1 MSKTLTLATITLIGE
16 LFYPLLKRVFF
27 RNNIEPMASIKTE
40 NKLALSTF
48 LSQGAIVIFNFT
60 LVYYLRECGI
70 NSVGIGVASS
80 IYPTLYFLGCIFMPK
95 VLPSINGKTRILMAD
110 IGMAL
115 SGIILTLIKNEALI
129 MVDLVFYG
137 LFQSLLW
144 TNMETWITGGKE
156 GDELTSRLTLFN
168 FSWSFSVGLATS
180 FSGFVSEYSTRLSIW
195 SGCTFFLISALLVAL
210 SGRSYDS
217 KEKKE
222 EVIEIDN
229 SSPLRFPSWIGVLL
243 VYTGY
248 SLVLTVFP
256 QYALDN
262 LGYSE
267 SITGNILLFRGISVT
282 IAFLVMQKNRAWQK
296 GVGPILLSQSL
307 FALLT
312 FLILAFKSIPAY
324 AVLFALY
331 GGVFALSYN
340 LSIFHG
346 AEGAKERHKR
356 MVIHEVLLT
365 IGTIVG
371 SLVGGFV
378 YQYFSFKTLVL
389 TITVISL
396 STVVTEYF
404 VVFIKRK

>member
-1 MSKTLTLATITLIGE
+1 MDSFNIPSRARHFTC
-16 LFYPLLKRVFF
+16 FVLKIVFQ
-27 RNNIEPMASIKTE
+27 RNNIKPMAHFKTE

-48 LSQGAIVIFNFT
+48 LSQGSIVIFNFT

-70 NSVGIGVASS
+70 DSVGIGLASS

-95 VLPSINGKTRILMAD
+95 LLPSLKGKARILAAN
-110 IGMAL
+110 IGMAFTGL
-115 SGIILTLIKNEALI
+115 VLTFIKNEALI
-129 MVDLVFYG
+129 MTDLVFYG

-195 SGCTFFLISALLVAL
+195 SGCVFFLISALLVAL

-217 KEKKE
+217 KKEKE
-222 EVIEIDN
+222 EIVSEDH
-229 SSPLRFPSWIGVLL
+229 SSPLRFPSWAGVLL

-256 QYALDN
+256 QYAMDT

-267 SITGNILLFRGISVT
+267 SVTGNILLFRGISVT
-282 IAFLVMQKNRAWQK
+282 IAFLIMQKARVWQK
-296 GVGPILLSQSL
+296 GVGPILGSQAF
-307 FALLT
+307 FAILT
-312 FLILAFKSIPAY
+312 FLMLFLRSIAAFAI
-324 AVLFALY
+324 LFALY
-331 GGVFALSYN
+331 GFVFALSYD

-346 AEGAKERHKR
+346 AEGAKDRHKR

-365 IGTIVG
+365 IGTIIG

-389 TITVISL
+389 TISILSMVIVVIEALAL
-396 STVVTEYF
+396 S
-404 VVFIKRK
+404 IKRK

>member
-1 MSKTLTLATITLIGE
+1 
-16 LFYPLLKRVFF
+16 
-27 RNNIEPMASIKTE
+27 MAHFKTE

-48 LSQGAIVIFNFT
+48 LSQGSIVIFNFT

-70 NSVGIGVASS
+70 DSVGIGLASS

-95 VLPSINGKTRILMAD
+95 LLPSLKGKARILAAN
-110 IGMAL
+110 IGMAFTGL
-115 SGIILTLIKNEALI
+115 VLTFIKNEALI
-129 MVDLVFYG
+129 MTDLVFYG

-195 SGCTFFLISALLVAL
+195 SGCIFFLISALLVAL

-217 KEKKE
+217 KKEKE
-222 EVIEIDN
+222 EIVSEDH
-229 SSPLRFPSWIGVLL
+229 SSPLRFPSWAGVLL

-256 QYALDN
+256 QYAMDT

-267 SITGNILLFRGISVT
+267 SVTGNILLFRGISVT
-282 IAFLVMQKNRAWQK
+282 IAFLIMQKVRVWQK
-296 GVGPILLSQSL
+296 GVGPILGSQAF
-307 FALLT
+307 FAILT
-312 FLILAFKSIPAY
+312 FLMLFLRSVAAFAI
-324 AVLFALY
+324 LFALY
-331 GGVFALSYN
+331 GFVFALSYD

-346 AEGAKERHKR
+346 AEGAKDRHKR

-365 IGTIVG
+365 LGTIIG

-389 TITVISL
+389 TISILSVVIVVIEALAL
-396 STVVTEYF
+396 S
-404 VVFIKRK
+404 IKRE

>member
-1 MSKTLTLATITLIGE
+1 
-16 LFYPLLKRVFF
+16 
-27 RNNIEPMASIKTE
+27 MALIKTE
-40 NKLALSTF
+40 NKLALSSF
-48 LSQGAIVIFNFT
+48 LSQGSIVIFNFT

-70 NSVGIGVASS
+70 DSVGIGIASS

-95 VLPSINGKTRILMAD
+95 VLPCMNGKTRILMAD

-115 SGIILTLIKNEALI
+115 TGVILTFLRNEALI
-129 MVDLVFYG
+129 MIDLVFYG

-156 GDELTSRLTLFN
+156 GGELTSRLTLFN

-195 SGCTFFLISALLVAL
+195 SGCLFFLISALLVAS
-210 SGRSYDS
+210 SGKSYDS

-222 EVIEIDN
+222 DVIEVDY

-282 IAFLVMQKNRAWQK
+282 VAFLVMQKVRVWQK
-296 GVGPILLSQSL
+296 GVGPIILSQVV

-312 FLILAFKSIPAY
+312 FLLLAFKSIPTY
-324 AVLFALY
+324 ALLFALY
-331 GGVFALSYN
+331 GAVFALSYN

-396 STVVTEYF
+396 FTVVFESL
-404 VVFIKRK
+404 VLAIKRK

>member
-1 MSKTLTLATITLIGE
+1 
-16 LFYPLLKRVFF
+16 
-27 RNNIEPMASIKTE
+27 MAHFKTE

-48 LSQGAIVIFNFT
+48 LSQGSIVIFNFT

-70 NSVGIGVASS
+70 DSVGIGLASS

-95 VLPSINGKTRILMAD
+95 LLPSLNGKARILAAN

-115 SGIILTLIKNEALI
+115 TGLVLTFIKNEALI
-129 MVDLVFYG
+129 MTDLVFYG

-156 GDELTSRLTLFN
+156 GGELTSRLTLFN

-195 SGCTFFLISALLVAL
+195 SGCVFFLISALLVAL

-217 KEKKE
+217 KKEKE
-222 EVIEIDN
+222 EIVSEDH
-229 SSPLRFPSWIGVLL
+229 SSPLRFPSWAGVLL

-256 QYALDN
+256 QYAMDT

-267 SITGNILLFRGISVT
+267 SVTGNILLFRGISVT
-282 IAFLVMQKNRAWQK
+282 IAFLIMQKARVWQK
-296 GVGPILLSQSL
+296 GVGPILGSQAF
-307 FALLT
+307 FAILT
-312 FLILAFKSIPAY
+312 FLMLFLRSIAAFAI
-324 AVLFALY
+324 LFALY
-331 GGVFALSYN
+331 GFVFALSYD

-346 AEGAKERHKR
+346 AEGAKDRHKR

-365 IGTIVG
+365 LGTIIG

-389 TITVISL
+389 TISILSMVIVVIEALAL
-396 STVVTEYF
+396 S
-404 VVFIKRK
+404 IKRE

>member
-1 MSKTLTLATITLIGE
+1 
-16 LFYPLLKRVFF
+16 
-27 RNNIEPMASIKTE
+27 MAHFKTE

-48 LSQGAIVIFNFT
+48 LSQGSIVIFNFT

-70 NSVGIGVASS
+70 DSVGIGFASS

-95 VLPSINGKTRILMAD
+95 LLPSLKGKARILAAN
-110 IGMAL
+110 IGMAFTGL
-115 SGIILTLIKNEALI
+115 VLTFIKNEALI
-129 MVDLVFYG
+129 MTDLVFYG

-195 SGCTFFLISALLVAL
+195 SGCVFFLISALLVAL

-217 KEKKE
+217 KREKE
-222 EVIEIDN
+222 EIVSEDH
-229 SSPLRFPSWIGVLL
+229 SSPLRFPAWAGVLL

-256 QYALDN
+256 PYAMDT

-267 SITGNILLFRGISVT
+267 SVTGNILLFRGISVT
-282 IAFLVMQKNRAWQK
+282 IAFLIMQKARVWQK
-296 GVGPILLSQSL
+296 GVGPILGSQAF
-307 FALLT
+307 FAILT
-312 FLILAFKSIPAY
+312 FLMLFLRSIAAFAI
-324 AVLFALY
+324 LFALY
-331 GGVFALSYN
+331 GFVFALSYD

-346 AEGAKERHKR
+346 AEGAKDRHKR

-365 IGTIVG
+365 LGTIIG

-389 TITVISL
+389 TISILSVVIVVIEALAL
-396 STVVTEYF
+396 S
-404 VVFIKRK
+404 IKRK

>member
-1 MSKTLTLATITLIGE
+1 
-16 LFYPLLKRVFF
+16 
-27 RNNIEPMASIKTE
+27 MAHFKTE

-48 LSQGAIVIFNFT
+48 LSQGSIVIFNFT

-70 NSVGIGVASS
+70 DSVGIGLASS

-95 VLPSINGKTRILMAD
+95 LLPSLKGKARILAAN
-110 IGMAL
+110 IGMAFTGL
-115 SGIILTLIKNEALI
+115 VLTFIKNEALI
-129 MVDLVFYG
+129 MTDLVFYG

-195 SGCTFFLISALLVAL
+195 SGCVFFLISALLVAL

-217 KEKKE
+217 KKEKE
-222 EVIEIDN
+222 EIVSEDH
-229 SSPLRFPSWIGVLL
+229 SSPLRFPSWAGVLL

-256 QYALDN
+256 QYAMDT

-267 SITGNILLFRGISVT
+267 SVTGNILLFRGISVT
-282 IAFLVMQKNRAWQK
+282 IAFLIMQKARVWQK
-296 GVGPILLSQSL
+296 GVGPILGSQAF
-307 FALLT
+307 FAILT
-312 FLILAFKSIPAY
+312 FLMLFLRSIAAFAI
-324 AVLFALY
+324 LFALY
-331 GGVFALSYN
+331 GFVFALSYD

-346 AEGAKERHKR
+346 AEGAKDRHKR

-365 IGTIVG
+365 LGTIIG

-389 TITVISL
+389 TISILSVVIVVIEALAL
-396 STVVTEYF
+396 S
-404 VVFIKRK
+404 IKRK

>member
-1 MSKTLTLATITLIGE
+1 
-16 LFYPLLKRVFF
+16 
-27 RNNIEPMASIKTE
+27 MAHFKTE

-48 LSQGAIVIFNFT
+48 LSQGSIVIFNFT

-70 NSVGIGVASS
+70 DSVGIGLASS

-95 VLPSINGKTRILMAD
+95 LLPSLKGKARILAAN
-110 IGMAL
+110 IGMAFTGL
-115 SGIILTLIKNEALI
+115 VLTFIKNEALI
-129 MVDLVFYG
+129 MTDLVFYG

-156 GDELTSRLTLFN
+156 GGELTSRLTLFN

-195 SGCTFFLISALLVAL
+195 SGCVFFMISALLVAL

-217 KEKKE
+217 KKEKE
-222 EVIEIDN
+222 EIVSEDH
-229 SSPLRFPSWIGVLL
+229 SSPLRFPSWAGVLL

-256 QYALDN
+256 QYAMDT

-267 SITGNILLFRGISVT
+267 SVTGNILLFRGISVT
-282 IAFLVMQKNRAWQK
+282 IAFLIMQKARVWQK
-296 GVGPILLSQSL
+296 GVGPILGSQAL
-307 FALLT
+307 FAILT
-312 FLILAFKSIPAY
+312 FLRLFLRSVAAFAI
-324 AVLFALY
+324 LFALY
-331 GGVFALSYN
+331 GFVFALSYD

-346 AEGAKERHKR
+346 AEGAKDRHKR

-365 IGTIVG
+365 LGTIIG

-389 TITVISL
+389 TISILSVVIVVIEALAL
-396 STVVTEYF
+396 S
-404 VVFIKRK
+404 IKRE

>member
-1 MSKTLTLATITLIGE
+1 
-16 LFYPLLKRVFF
+16 
-27 RNNIEPMASIKTE
+27 MAHFKTE

-48 LSQGAIVIFNFT
+48 LSQGSIVIFNFT

-70 NSVGIGVASS
+70 DSVGIGLASS

-95 VLPSINGKTRILMAD
+95 FLPSLNGKARILAAN
-110 IGMAL
+110 IGMAFTGL
-115 SGIILTLIKNEALI
+115 VLTFIKNEALI
-129 MVDLVFYG
+129 MTDLVFYG

-156 GDELTSRLTLFN
+156 GGELTSRLTLFN

-195 SGCTFFLISALLVAL
+195 SGCVFFLISALLVAL

-217 KEKKE
+217 KKEKE
-222 EVIEIDN
+222 EIVSEDH
-229 SSPLRFPSWIGVLL
+229 SSPLRFPSWAGVLL

-256 QYALDN
+256 QYAMDT

-267 SITGNILLFRGISVT
+267 SVTGNILLFRGISVT
-282 IAFLVMQKNRAWQK
+282 IAFLIMQKARVWQK
-296 GVGPILLSQSL
+296 GVGPILGSQAF
-307 FALLT
+307 FAILT
-312 FLILAFKSIPAY
+312 FLMLFLRSIAAFAI
-324 AVLFALY
+324 LFALY
-331 GGVFALSYN
+331 GFVFALSYD

-346 AEGAKERHKR
+346 AEGAKDRHKR

-365 IGTIVG
+365 IGTIIG

-389 TITVISL
+389 TISILSVVIVVIEALAL
-396 STVVTEYF
+396 S
-404 VVFIKRK
+404 IKRK

>member
-1 MSKTLTLATITLIGE
+1 
-16 LFYPLLKRVFF
+16 
-27 RNNIEPMASIKTE
+27 MALIKTE
-40 NKLALSTF
+40 NKLALSSF
-48 LSQGAIVIFNFT
+48 LSQGSIVIFNFT

-70 NSVGIGVASS
+70 DSVGIGIASS

-95 VLPSINGKTRILMAD
+95 VLPCMNGKTRILMAD

-115 SGIILTLIKNEALI
+115 TGVILTFLRNEALI
-129 MVDLVFYG
+129 MIDLVFYG

-144 TNMETWITGGKE
+144 TNMETWITGGKD
-156 GDELTSRLTLFN
+156 GGELTSRLTLFN

-195 SGCTFFLISALLVAL
+195 SGCLFFLISALLVAS
-210 SGRSYDS
+210 SGKSYDS

-222 EVIEIDN
+222 DVIEVDN

-282 IAFLVMQKNRAWQK
+282 IAFLIMQKVRAWQK
-296 GVGPILLSQSL
+296 GVGPIILSQVV

-312 FLILAFKSIPAY
+312 FLLLAFKSIPAY

-331 GGVFALSYN
+331 GAVFALSYN

-378 YQYFSFKTLVL
+378 YQYF
-389 TITVISL
+389 
-396 STVVTEYF
+396 
-404 VVFIKRK
+404 

>member
-1 MSKTLTLATITLIGE
+1 
-16 LFYPLLKRVFF
+16 
-27 RNNIEPMASIKTE
+27 MAHFKTE

-48 LSQGAIVIFNFT
+48 LSQGSIVIFNFT

-70 NSVGIGVASS
+70 DSVGIGLASS

-95 VLPSINGKTRILMAD
+95 LLPSLKGKARILAAN
-110 IGMAL
+110 IGMAFTGL
-115 SGIILTLIKNEALI
+115 VLTFIKNEALI
-129 MVDLVFYG
+129 MTDLVFYG

-156 GDELTSRLTLFN
+156 GGELTSRLTLFN

-195 SGCTFFLISALLVAL
+195 SGCIFFLISALLVAL

-217 KEKKE
+217 KKEKE
-222 EVIEIDN
+222 AIVSEDH
-229 SSPLRFPSWIGVLL
+229 SSPLRFPSWAGVLL

-256 QYALDN
+256 QYAMDT

-267 SITGNILLFRGISVT
+267 SVTGNILLFRGISVT
-282 IAFLVMQKNRAWQK
+282 IAFLIMQKARVWQK
-296 GVGPILLSQSL
+296 GVGPILGSQAF
-307 FALLT
+307 FAILT
-312 FLILAFKSIPAY
+312 FLMLFLRSIAAFAI
-324 AVLFALY
+324 LFALY
-331 GGVFALSYN
+331 GFVFALSYD

-346 AEGAKERHKR
+346 AEGAKDRHKR

-365 IGTIVG
+365 LGTIIG

-378 YQYFSFKTLVL
+378 YQYFSFKSLVL
-389 TITVISL
+389 TISILSMVIVVIEALAL
-396 STVVTEYF
+396 S
-404 VVFIKRK
+404 IKRK

>member
-1 MSKTLTLATITLIGE
+1 
-16 LFYPLLKRVFF
+16 
-27 RNNIEPMASIKTE
+27 MAHFKTE

-48 LSQGAIVIFNFT
+48 LSQGSIVIFNFT

-70 NSVGIGVASS
+70 DSVGIGLASS

-95 VLPSINGKTRILMAD
+95 FLPSLKGKARILAAN

-115 SGIILTLIKNEALI
+115 TGLVLTFIKNEALI
-129 MVDLVFYG
+129 MTDLVFYG

-156 GDELTSRLTLFN
+156 GGELTSRLTLFN

-195 SGCTFFLISALLVAL
+195 SGCVFFLISALLVAL

-217 KEKKE
+217 KKEKE
-222 EVIEIDN
+222 EIVSEDH
-229 SSPLRFPSWIGVLL
+229 SSPLRFPSWAGVLL

-256 QYALDN
+256 QYAMDT

-267 SITGNILLFRGISVT
+267 SVTGNILLFRGISVT
-282 IAFLVMQKNRAWQK
+282 IAFLIMQKARVWQK
-296 GVGPILLSQSL
+296 GVGPILGSQAF
-307 FALLT
+307 FAILT
-312 FLILAFKSIPAY
+312 FLMLFLRSIAAFAI
-324 AVLFALY
+324 LFALY
-331 GGVFALSYN
+331 GFVFALSYD

-346 AEGAKERHKR
+346 AEGAKDRHKR

-365 IGTIVG
+365 LGTIIG

-389 TITVISL
+389 TISILSVVIVVIEALAL
-396 STVVTEYF
+396 S
-404 VVFIKRK
+404 IKRE

>member
-1 MSKTLTLATITLIGE
+1 MDSFNIPSRARHFTC
-16 LFYPLLKRVFF
+16 FVLKIVFQ
-27 RNNIEPMASIKTE
+27 RNNIKPMAHFKTE

-48 LSQGAIVIFNFT
+48 LSQGSIVIFNFT

-70 NSVGIGVASS
+70 DSVGIGLASS

-95 VLPSINGKTRILMAD
+95 FLPSLKGKARILAAN
-110 IGMAL
+110 IGMAFTGL
-115 SGIILTLIKNEALI
+115 VLTFIKNEALI
-129 MVDLVFYG
+129 MTDLVFYG

-195 SGCTFFLISALLVAL
+195 SGCVFFLISALLVAL

-217 KEKKE
+217 KKEKE
-222 EVIEIDN
+222 EIVSEDH
-229 SSPLRFPSWIGVLL
+229 SSPLRFPSWAGVLL

-256 QYALDN
+256 QYAMDT

-267 SITGNILLFRGISVT
+267 SVTGNILLFRGISVT
-282 IAFLVMQKNRAWQK
+282 IAFLIMQKARVWQK
-296 GVGPILLSQSL
+296 GVGPILGSQAF
-307 FALLT
+307 FAILT
-312 FLILAFKSIPAY
+312 FLMLFLRSIAAFAI
-324 AVLFALY
+324 LFALY
-331 GGVFALSYN
+331 GFVFALSYD

-346 AEGAKERHKR
+346 AEGAKDRHKR

-365 IGTIVG
+365 LGTIIG

-389 TITVISL
+389 TISILSVVIVVIEALAL
-396 STVVTEYF
+396 S
-404 VVFIKRK
+404 IKRK

>member
-1 MSKTLTLATITLIGE
+1 
-16 LFYPLLKRVFF
+16 
-27 RNNIEPMASIKTE
+27 MAHFKTE

-48 LSQGAIVIFNFT
+48 LSQGSIVIFNFT

-70 NSVGIGVASS
+70 DSVGIGLASS

-95 VLPSINGKTRILMAD
+95 LLPSLKGKARILAAN
-110 IGMAL
+110 IGMAFTGL
-115 SGIILTLIKNEALI
+115 VLTFIKNEALI
-129 MVDLVFYG
+129 MTDLVFYG

-156 GDELTSRLTLFN
+156 GGELTSRLTLFN

-195 SGCTFFLISALLVAL
+195 SGCVFFLISALLVAL

-217 KEKKE
+217 KKEKE
-222 EVIEIDN
+222 EIVSEDH
-229 SSPLRFPSWIGVLL
+229 SSPLRFPSWAGVLL

-256 QYALDN
+256 QYAMDT

-267 SITGNILLFRGISVT
+267 SVTGNILLFRGISVT
-282 IAFLVMQKNRAWQK
+282 IAFLIMQKARVWQK
-296 GVGPILLSQSL
+296 GVGPILGSQAF
-307 FALLT
+307 FAILT
-312 FLILAFKSIPAY
+312 FLMLFLRSVAAFAI
-324 AVLFALY
+324 LFALY
-331 GGVFALSYN
+331 GFVFALSYD

-346 AEGAKERHKR
+346 AEGAKDRHKR

-365 IGTIVG
+365 LGTIIG

-389 TITVISL
+389 TISILSVVI
-396 STVVTEYF
+396 VVIEALAL
-404 VVFIKRK
+404 FIKRE

>member
-1 MSKTLTLATITLIGE
+1 MDSFNIPSRARHFTC
-16 LFYPLLKRVFF
+16 FVLKIVFQ
-27 RNNIEPMASIKTE
+27 RNNIKPMAHFKTE

-48 LSQGAIVIFNFT
+48 LSQGSIVIFNFT

-70 NSVGIGVASS
+70 DSVGIGLASS

-95 VLPSINGKTRILMAD
+95 LLPSLNGKARILAAN
-110 IGMAL
+110 IGMAFTGL
-115 SGIILTLIKNEALI
+115 VLTFIKNEALI
-129 MVDLVFYG
+129 MTDLVFYG

-156 GDELTSRLTLFN
+156 GGELTSRLTLFN

-195 SGCTFFLISALLVAL
+195 SGCVFFLISALLVAL

-217 KEKKE
+217 KKEKE
-222 EVIEIDN
+222 EIVSEDH
-229 SSPLRFPSWIGVLL
+229 SSPLRFPSWAGVLL

-256 QYALDN
+256 QYAMDT

-267 SITGNILLFRGISVT
+267 SVTGNILLFRGISVT
-282 IAFLVMQKNRAWQK
+282 IAFLIMQKARVWQK
-296 GVGPILLSQSL
+296 GVGPILGSQAF
-307 FALLT
+307 FAILT
-312 FLILAFKSIPAY
+312 FLMLFLRSIAAFAI
-324 AVLFALY
+324 LFALY
-331 GGVFALSYN
+331 GFVFALSYD

-346 AEGAKERHKR
+346 AEGAKDRHKR

-365 IGTIVG
+365 LGTIIG

-389 TITVISL
+389 TISILSMVIVVIEALAL
-396 STVVTEYF
+396 S
-404 VVFIKRK
+404 IKRK

>member
-1 MSKTLTLATITLIGE
+1 
-16 LFYPLLKRVFF
+16 
-27 RNNIEPMASIKTE
+27 MALIKTE
-40 NKLALSTF
+40 NKLALSSF
-48 LSQGAIVIFNFT
+48 LSQGSIVIFNFT

-70 NSVGIGVASS
+70 DSVGIGIASS

-95 VLPSINGKTRILMAD
+95 VLPCMNGKTRILMAD
-110 IGMAL
+110 IGMTL
-115 SGIILTLIKNEALI
+115 TGVILTFLRNEALI
-129 MVDLVFYG
+129 MIDLVFYG

-156 GDELTSRLTLFN
+156 GGELTSRLTLFN

-195 SGCTFFLISALLVAL
+195 SGCLFFLISALLVAS
-210 SGRSYDS
+210 SGKSYDS

-222 EVIEIDN
+222 DAIEVDY

-282 IAFLVMQKNRAWQK
+282 VAFLVMQKVRAWQK
-296 GVGPILLSQSL
+296 GVGPIILSQVV

-312 FLILAFKSIPAY
+312 FLLLAFKSIPTY
-324 AVLFALY
+324 ALLFALY
-331 GGVFALSYN
+331 GAVFALSYN

-396 STVVTEYF
+396 FTVVFESL
-404 VVFIKRK
+404 VLVIKRK

>member
-1 MSKTLTLATITLIGE
+1 
-16 LFYPLLKRVFF
+16 
-27 RNNIEPMASIKTE
+27 MAHFKTE

-48 LSQGAIVIFNFT
+48 LSQGSIVIFNFT

-70 NSVGIGVASS
+70 DSVGIGLASS

-95 VLPSINGKTRILMAD
+95 FLPSLKGKARILAAN
-110 IGMAL
+110 IGMAFTGL
-115 SGIILTLIKNEALI
+115 VLTFIKNEALI
-129 MVDLVFYG
+129 MTDLVFYG

-156 GDELTSRLTLFN
+156 GGELTSRLTLFN

-195 SGCTFFLISALLVAL
+195 SGCVFFLISALLVAL

-217 KEKKE
+217 KKEKE
-222 EVIEIDN
+222 EIVSEDH
-229 SSPLRFPSWIGVLL
+229 SSPLRFPSWAGVLL

-256 QYALDN
+256 QYAMDT

-267 SITGNILLFRGISVT
+267 SVTGNILLFRGISVT
-282 IAFLVMQKNRAWQK
+282 IAFLIMEKVRVWQK
-296 GVGPILLSQSL
+296 GVGPILGSQAF
-307 FALLT
+307 FAILT
-312 FLILAFKSIPAY
+312 FLMLFLRSIAAFAI
-324 AVLFALY
+324 LFALY
-331 GGVFALSYN
+331 GFVFALSYD

-346 AEGAKERHKR
+346 AEGAKDRHKR

-365 IGTIVG
+365 LGTIIG

-389 TITVISL
+389 TISILSVVIVVIEALAL
-396 STVVTEYF
+396 S
-404 VVFIKRK
+404 IKRE

>member
-1 MSKTLTLATITLIGE
+1 
-16 LFYPLLKRVFF
+16 
-27 RNNIEPMASIKTE
+27 MAHFKTE

-48 LSQGAIVIFNFT
+48 LSQGSIVIFNFT

-70 NSVGIGVASS
+70 DSVGIGLASS

-95 VLPSINGKTRILMAD
+95 FLPSLKGKARILAAN
-110 IGMAL
+110 IGMAFTGL
-115 SGIILTLIKNEALI
+115 VLTFIKNEALI
-129 MVDLVFYG
+129 MTDLVFYG

-156 GDELTSRLTLFN
+156 GGELTSRLTLFN

-195 SGCTFFLISALLVAL
+195 SGCVFFLISALLVAL

-217 KEKKE
+217 KKEKE
-222 EVIEIDN
+222 EIVSEDH
-229 SSPLRFPSWIGVLL
+229 SSPLRFPSWAGVLL

-256 QYALDN
+256 QYAMDT

-267 SITGNILLFRGISVT
+267 SVTGNILLFRGISVT
-282 IAFLVMQKNRAWQK
+282 IAFLIMQKARVWQK
-296 GVGPILLSQSL
+296 GVGPILGSQAF
-307 FALLT
+307 FAILT
-312 FLILAFKSIPAY
+312 FLMLFLRSIAAFAI
-324 AVLFALY
+324 LFALY
-331 GGVFALSYN
+331 GFVFALSYD

-346 AEGAKERHKR
+346 AEGAKDRHKR

-365 IGTIVG
+365 LGTIIG

-389 TITVISL
+389 TISILSVVIVVIEALAL
-396 STVVTEYF
+396 S
-404 VVFIKRK
+404 IKRE

>member
-1 MSKTLTLATITLIGE
+1 
-16 LFYPLLKRVFF
+16 
-27 RNNIEPMASIKTE
+27 MAHFKTE

-48 LSQGAIVIFNFT
+48 LSQGSIVIFNFT

-70 NSVGIGVASS
+70 DSVGIGLASS
-80 IYPTLYFLGCIFMPK
+80 IYPALYFLGCIFMPK
-95 VLPSINGKTRILMAD
+95 LLPSLNGKARILAAN
-110 IGMAL
+110 IGMAFTGL
-115 SGIILTLIKNEALI
+115 VLTFIKNEALI
-129 MVDLVFYG
+129 MTDLVFYG

-195 SGCTFFLISALLVAL
+195 SGCVFFLISALLVAL

-217 KEKKE
+217 KKEKE
-222 EVIEIDN
+222 EIVSEDH
-229 SSPLRFPSWIGVLL
+229 SSPLRFPSWAGVLL

-256 QYALDN
+256 QYAMDT

-267 SITGNILLFRGISVT
+267 SVTGNILLFRGISVT
-282 IAFLVMQKNRAWQK
+282 IAFLIMQKARVWQK
-296 GVGPILLSQSL
+296 GVGPILGSQAF
-307 FALLT
+307 FAILT
-312 FLILAFKSIPAY
+312 FLMLFLRSVAAFAI
-324 AVLFALY
+324 LFALY
-331 GGVFALSYN
+331 GFVFALSYD

-346 AEGAKERHKR
+346 AEGAKDRHKR

-365 IGTIVG
+365 LGTIIG

-389 TITVISL
+389 TISILSVVIVVIEALAL
-396 STVVTEYF
+396 S
-404 VVFIKRK
+404 IKRE

>member
-1 MSKTLTLATITLIGE
+1 
-16 LFYPLLKRVFF
+16 
-27 RNNIEPMASIKTE
+27 MAHFKTE

-48 LSQGAIVIFNFT
+48 LSQGSIVIFNFT

-70 NSVGIGVASS
+70 DSVGIGLASS

-95 VLPSINGKTRILMAD
+95 LLPSLKGKARILAAN

-115 SGIILTLIKNEALI
+115 TGLVLTFIKNEALI
-129 MVDLVFYG
+129 MTDLVFYG

-156 GDELTSRLTLFN
+156 GGELTSRLTLFN

-195 SGCTFFLISALLVAL
+195 SGCVFFLISALLVAL

-217 KEKKE
+217 KKEKE
-222 EVIEIDN
+222 EIVSEDH
-229 SSPLRFPSWIGVLL
+229 SSPLRFPSWAGVLL

-256 QYALDN
+256 QYAMDT

-267 SITGNILLFRGISVT
+267 SVTGNILLFRGISVT
-282 IAFLVMQKNRAWQK
+282 IAFLIMQKARVWQK
-296 GVGPILLSQSL
+296 GVGPILGSQAF
-307 FALLT
+307 FAILT
-312 FLILAFKSIPAY
+312 FLMLFLRSVAAFAI
-324 AVLFALY
+324 LFALY
-331 GGVFALSYN
+331 GFVFALSYD

-346 AEGAKERHKR
+346 AEGAKDRHKR

-365 IGTIVG
+365 LGTIIG

-389 TITVISL
+389 TISILSVVI
-396 STVVTEYF
+396 VVIEALALY
-404 VVFIKRK
+404 IKRE

>member
-1 MSKTLTLATITLIGE
+1 
-16 LFYPLLKRVFF
+16 
-27 RNNIEPMASIKTE
+27 MAHFKTE

-48 LSQGAIVIFNFT
+48 LSQGSIVIFNFT

-70 NSVGIGVASS
+70 DSVGIGLASS

-95 VLPSINGKTRILMAD
+95 LLPSLKGKARILAAN
-110 IGMAL
+110 IGMAFTGL
-115 SGIILTLIKNEALI
+115 VLTFIKNEALI
-129 MVDLVFYG
+129 MTDLVFYG

-156 GDELTSRLTLFN
+156 GGELTSRLTLFN

-195 SGCTFFLISALLVAL
+195 SGCVFFLISALLVAL

-217 KEKKE
+217 KKEKE
-222 EVIEIDN
+222 EIVSEDH
-229 SSPLRFPSWIGVLL
+229 SSPLRFPSWAGVLL

-256 QYALDN
+256 QYAMDT

-267 SITGNILLFRGISVT
+267 SVTGNILLFRGISVT
-282 IAFLVMQKNRAWQK
+282 IAFLIMQKVRVWQK
-296 GVGPILLSQSL
+296 GVGPILGSQAF
-307 FALLT
+307 FAILT
-312 FLILAFKSIPAY
+312 FLMLFLRSVAAFAI
-324 AVLFALY
+324 LFALY
-331 GGVFALSYN
+331 GFVFALSYD

-346 AEGAKERHKR
+346 AEGAKDRHKR

-365 IGTIVG
+365 LGTIIG

-389 TITVISL
+389 TISILSVVIVVIEALAL
-396 STVVTEYF
+396 S
-404 VVFIKRK
+404 IKRE

>member
-1 MSKTLTLATITLIGE
+1 
-16 LFYPLLKRVFF
+16 
-27 RNNIEPMASIKTE
+27 MAHFKTE

-48 LSQGAIVIFNFT
+48 LSQGSIVIFNFT

-70 NSVGIGVASS
+70 DSVGIGLASS

-95 VLPSINGKTRILMAD
+95 LLPSLKGKARILAAN
-110 IGMAL
+110 IGMAFTGL
-115 SGIILTLIKNEALI
+115 VLTFIKNEALI
-129 MVDLVFYG
+129 MTDLVFYG

-156 GDELTSRLTLFN
+156 GGELTSRLTLFN

-195 SGCTFFLISALLVAL
+195 SGCVFFLISALLVAL

-217 KEKKE
+217 KKEKE
-222 EVIEIDN
+222 EIVSEDH
-229 SSPLRFPSWIGVLL
+229 SSPLRFPSWAGVLL

-256 QYALDN
+256 QYAMDT

-267 SITGNILLFRGISVT
+267 SVTGNILLFRGISVT
-282 IAFLVMQKNRAWQK
+282 IAFLIMQKARVWQK
-296 GVGPILLSQSL
+296 GVGPILGSQAF
-307 FALLT
+307 FAILT
-312 FLILAFKSIPAY
+312 FLMLFLRSIAAFAI
-324 AVLFALY
+324 LFALY
-331 GGVFALSYN
+331 GFVFALSYD

-346 AEGAKERHKR
+346 AEGAKDRHKR

-365 IGTIVG
+365 LGTIIG

-389 TITVISL
+389 TISILSMVIVVIEALAL
-396 STVVTEYF
+396 S
-404 VVFIKRK
+404 IKRE

>member
-1 MSKTLTLATITLIGE
+1 MDSFNIPSRARHFTC
-16 LFYPLLKRVFF
+16 FVLKIVFQ
-27 RNNIEPMASIKTE
+27 RNNIKPMAHFKTE

-48 LSQGAIVIFNFT
+48 LSQGSIVIFNFT

-70 NSVGIGVASS
+70 DSVGIGLASS

-95 VLPSINGKTRILMAD
+95 LLPSLKGKARILAAN
-110 IGMAL
+110 IGMAFTGL
-115 SGIILTLIKNEALI
+115 VLTFIKNEALI
-129 MVDLVFYG
+129 MTDLVFYG

-156 GDELTSRLTLFN
+156 GGELTSRLTLFN

-195 SGCTFFLISALLVAL
+195 SGCVFFLISALLVAL

-217 KEKKE
+217 KKEKE
-222 EVIEIDN
+222 EIVSEDH
-229 SSPLRFPSWIGVLL
+229 SSPLRFPSWAGVLL

-256 QYALDN
+256 QYAMDT

-267 SITGNILLFRGISVT
+267 SVTGNILLFRGISVT
-282 IAFLVMQKNRAWQK
+282 IAFLIMQKARVWQK
-296 GVGPILLSQSL
+296 GVGPILGSQAF
-307 FALLT
+307 FAILT
-312 FLILAFKSIPAY
+312 FLMLFLRSVAAFAI
-324 AVLFALY
+324 LFALY
-331 GGVFALSYN
+331 GFVFALSYD

-346 AEGAKERHKR
+346 AEGAKDRHKR

-365 IGTIVG
+365 LGTIIG

-389 TITVISL
+389 TISILSVVIVVIEALAL
-396 STVVTEYF
+396 S
-404 VVFIKRK
+404 IKRK

>member
-1 MSKTLTLATITLIGE
+1 
-16 LFYPLLKRVFF
+16 
-27 RNNIEPMASIKTE
+27 MAHFKTE

-48 LSQGAIVIFNFT
+48 LSQGSIVIFNFT

-70 NSVGIGVASS
+70 DSVGIGLASS

-95 VLPSINGKTRILMAD
+95 LLPSLKGKARILAAN
-110 IGMAL
+110 IGMAFTGL
-115 SGIILTLIKNEALI
+115 VLTFIKNEALI
-129 MVDLVFYG
+129 MTDLVFYG

-156 GDELTSRLTLFN
+156 GGELTSRLTLFN

-195 SGCTFFLISALLVAL
+195 SGCVFFLISALLVAL

-217 KEKKE
+217 KKEKE
-222 EVIEIDN
+222 EIVSEDH
-229 SSPLRFPSWIGVLL
+229 SSPLRFPSWAGVLL

-256 QYALDN
+256 QYAMDT

-267 SITGNILLFRGISVT
+267 SVTGNILLFRGISVT
-282 IAFLVMQKNRAWQK
+282 IAFLIMQKARVWQK
-296 GVGPILLSQSL
+296 GVGPILGSQAF
-307 FALLT
+307 FAILT
-312 FLILAFKSIPAY
+312 FLMLFLRSIAAFAI
-324 AVLFALY
+324 LFALY
-331 GGVFALSYN
+331 GFVFALSYD

-346 AEGAKERHKR
+346 AEGAKDRHKR

-365 IGTIVG
+365 LGTIIG

-378 YQYFSFKTLVL
+378 YQYFSFKSLVL
-389 TITVISL
+389 TISILSMVIVVIEALAL
-396 STVVTEYF
+396 S
-404 VVFIKRK
+404 IKRK

>member
-1 MSKTLTLATITLIGE
+1 
-16 LFYPLLKRVFF
+16 
-27 RNNIEPMASIKTE
+27 MAHFKTE

-48 LSQGAIVIFNFT
+48 LSQGSIVIFNFT

-70 NSVGIGVASS
+70 DSVGIGLASS

-95 VLPSINGKTRILMAD
+95 LLPSLKGKARILAAN
-110 IGMAL
+110 IGMAFTGL
-115 SGIILTLIKNEALI
+115 VLTFIKNEALI
-129 MVDLVFYG
+129 MTDLVFYG

-156 GDELTSRLTLFN
+156 GGELTSRLTLFN

-195 SGCTFFLISALLVAL
+195 SGCVFFLISALLVAL

-217 KEKKE
+217 KKEKE
-222 EVIEIDN
+222 EIVSEDH
-229 SSPLRFPSWIGVLL
+229 SSPLRFPSWAGVLL

-256 QYALDN
+256 QYAMDT

-267 SITGNILLFRGISVT
+267 SVTGNILLFRGISVT
-282 IAFLVMQKNRAWQK
+282 IAFLIMQKARVWQK
-296 GVGPILLSQSL
+296 GVGPILGSQAF
-307 FALLT
+307 FAILT
-312 FLILAFKSIPAY
+312 FLMLFLRSIAAFAI
-324 AVLFALY
+324 LFALY
-331 GGVFALSYN
+331 GFVFALSYD

-346 AEGAKERHKR
+346 AEGAKDRHKR

-365 IGTIVG
+365 IGTIIG

-389 TITVISL
+389 TISILSMVIVVIEALAL
-396 STVVTEYF
+396 S
-404 VVFIKRK
+404 IKRE

>member
-1 MSKTLTLATITLIGE
+1 
-16 LFYPLLKRVFF
+16 
-27 RNNIEPMASIKTE
+27 MAHFKTE

-48 LSQGAIVIFNFT
+48 LSQGSIVIFNFT

-70 NSVGIGVASS
+70 DSVGIGLASS

-95 VLPSINGKTRILMAD
+95 LLPSLKGKARILAAN

-115 SGIILTLIKNEALI
+115 TGLVLTFIKNEALI
-129 MVDLVFYG
+129 MTDLVFYG

-195 SGCTFFLISALLVAL
+195 SGCVFFLISALLVAL

-217 KEKKE
+217 KKEKE
-222 EVIEIDN
+222 EIVSEDH
-229 SSPLRFPSWIGVLL
+229 SSPLRFPSWAGVLL

-256 QYALDN
+256 QYAMDT

-267 SITGNILLFRGISVT
+267 SVTGNILLFRGISVT
-282 IAFLVMQKNRAWQK
+282 IAFLIMQKARVWQK
-296 GVGPILLSQSL
+296 GVGPILGSQAF
-307 FALLT
+307 FAILT
-312 FLILAFKSIPAY
+312 FLMLFLRSVAAFAI
-324 AVLFALY
+324 LFALY
-331 GGVFALSYN
+331 GFVFALSYD

-346 AEGAKERHKR
+346 AEGAKDRHKR

-365 IGTIVG
+365 LGTIIG

-389 TITVISL
+389 NISIISVVIVVIEALAL
-396 STVVTEYF
+396 S
-404 VVFIKRK
+404 IKRE

>member
-1 MSKTLTLATITLIGE
+1 
-16 LFYPLLKRVFF
+16 
-27 RNNIEPMASIKTE
+27 MAHFKTE

-48 LSQGAIVIFNFT
+48 LSQGSIVIFNFT

-70 NSVGIGVASS
+70 DSVGIGLASS

-95 VLPSINGKTRILMAD
+95 FLPSLKGKARILAAN
-110 IGMAL
+110 IGMAFTGL
-115 SGIILTLIKNEALI
+115 VLTFIKNEALI
-129 MVDLVFYG
+129 MTDLVFYG

-195 SGCTFFLISALLVAL
+195 SGCVFFLISALLVAL

-217 KEKKE
+217 KKEKE
-222 EVIEIDN
+222 EIVSEDH
-229 SSPLRFPSWIGVLL
+229 SSPLRFPSWAGVLL

-256 QYALDN
+256 QYAMDT

-267 SITGNILLFRGISVT
+267 SVTGNILLFRGISVT
-282 IAFLVMQKNRAWQK
+282 IAFLIMQKARVWQK
-296 GVGPILLSQSL
+296 GVGPILGSQAF
-307 FALLT
+307 FAILT
-312 FLILAFKSIPAY
+312 FLMLFLRSIAAFAI
-324 AVLFALY
+324 LFALY
-331 GGVFALSYN
+331 GFVFALSYD

-346 AEGAKERHKR
+346 AEGAKDRHKR

-365 IGTIVG
+365 IGTIIG

-389 TITVISL
+389 TISILSVVIVVIEALAL
-396 STVVTEYF
+396 S
-404 VVFIKRK
+404 IKRE

>member
-1 MSKTLTLATITLIGE
+1 
-16 LFYPLLKRVFF
+16 
-27 RNNIEPMASIKTE
+27 MAHFKTE

-48 LSQGAIVIFNFT
+48 LSQGSIVIFNFT

-70 NSVGIGVASS
+70 DSVGIGLASS

-95 VLPSINGKTRILMAD
+95 LLPSLKGKARILAAN

-115 SGIILTLIKNEALI
+115 TGLVLTFIKNEALI
-129 MVDLVFYG
+129 MTDLVFYG

-195 SGCTFFLISALLVAL
+195 SGCVFFLISALLVAL

-217 KEKKE
+217 KKEKD
-222 EVIEIDN
+222 EIVSKDH
-229 SSPLRFPSWIGVLL
+229 SSPLRFPSWAGVLL

-256 QYALDN
+256 QYAMDT

-267 SITGNILLFRGISVT
+267 SVTGNILLFRGISVT
-282 IAFLVMQKNRAWQK
+282 IAFLIMQKARVWQK
-296 GVGPILLSQSL
+296 GVGPILGSQAF
-307 FALLT
+307 FAILT
-312 FLILAFKSIPAY
+312 FLMLFLRSIAAFAI
-324 AVLFALY
+324 LFALY
-331 GGVFALSYN
+331 GFVFALSYD

-346 AEGAKERHKR
+346 AEGAKDRHKR

-365 IGTIVG
+365 LGTIIG

-389 TITVISL
+389 TISILSVVIVVIEALAL
-396 STVVTEYF
+396 S
-404 VVFIKRK
+404 IKRE

>member
-1 MSKTLTLATITLIGE
+1 
-16 LFYPLLKRVFF
+16 
-27 RNNIEPMASIKTE
+27 MAHFKTE

-48 LSQGAIVIFNFT
+48 LSQGSIVIFNFT

-70 NSVGIGVASS
+70 DSVGIGLASS

-95 VLPSINGKTRILMAD
+95 LLPSLKGKARILAAN
-110 IGMAL
+110 IGMAFTGL
-115 SGIILTLIKNEALI
+115 VLTFIKNEALI
-129 MVDLVFYG
+129 MTDLVFYG

-156 GDELTSRLTLFN
+156 GGELTSRLTLFN

-195 SGCTFFLISALLVAL
+195 SGCVFFLISALLVAL

-217 KEKKE
+217 KKEKE
-222 EVIEIDN
+222 EIVSEDH
-229 SSPLRFPSWIGVLL
+229 SSPLRFPSWAGVLL

-256 QYALDN
+256 QYAMDT

-267 SITGNILLFRGISVT
+267 SVTGNILLFRGISVT
-282 IAFLVMQKNRAWQK
+282 IAFLIMQKARVWQK
-296 GVGPILLSQSL
+296 GVGPILGSQAF
-307 FALLT
+307 FAILT
-312 FLILAFKSIPAY
+312 FLMLFLRSIAAFAI
-324 AVLFALY
+324 LFALY
-331 GGVFALSYN
+331 GFVFALSYD

-346 AEGAKERHKR
+346 AEGAKDRHKR

-365 IGTIVG
+365 LGTIIG

-389 TITVISL
+389 TISILSVVIVVIEALAL
-396 STVVTEYF
+396 S
-404 VVFIKRK
+404 IKRE

>member
-1 MSKTLTLATITLIGE
+1 MDSFNIPSRARHFTC
-16 LFYPLLKRVFF
+16 FVLKIVFQ
-27 RNNIEPMASIKTE
+27 RNNIKPMAHFKTE

-48 LSQGAIVIFNFT
+48 LSQGSIVIFNFT

-70 NSVGIGVASS
+70 DSVGIGLASS

-95 VLPSINGKTRILMAD
+95 LLPSLKGKARILAAN
-110 IGMAL
+110 IGMAFTGL
-115 SGIILTLIKNEALI
+115 VLTFIKNEALI
-129 MVDLVFYG
+129 MTDLVFYG

-156 GDELTSRLTLFN
+156 GGELTSRLTLFN

-195 SGCTFFLISALLVAL
+195 SGCVFFLISALLVAL

-217 KEKKE
+217 KKEKE
-222 EVIEIDN
+222 EIVSEDH
-229 SSPLRFPSWIGVLL
+229 SSPLRFPSWAGVLL

-256 QYALDN
+256 QYAMDT

-267 SITGNILLFRGISVT
+267 SVTGNILLFRGISVT
-282 IAFLVMQKNRAWQK
+282 IAFLIMQKARVWQK
-296 GVGPILLSQSL
+296 GVGPILGSQAF
-307 FALLT
+307 FAMLT
-312 FLILAFKSIPAY
+312 FLMLFLRSIAAFAI
-324 AVLFALY
+324 LFALY
-331 GGVFALSYN
+331 GFVFALSYD

-346 AEGAKERHKR
+346 AEGAKDRHKR

-365 IGTIVG
+365 LGTIIG

-389 TITVISL
+389 TISILSVVIVVIEALAL
-396 STVVTEYF
+396 S
-404 VVFIKRK
+404 IKRE

>member
-1 MSKTLTLATITLIGE
+1 
-16 LFYPLLKRVFF
+16 
-27 RNNIEPMASIKTE
+27 MALIKTE
-40 NKLALSTF
+40 NNLALSSF
-48 LSQGAIVIFNFT
+48 LSQGSIVIFNFT

-70 NSVGIGVASS
+70 DSVGIGIASS

-95 VLPSINGKTRILMAD
+95 VLPCMNGKTRILMAD

-115 SGIILTLIKNEALI
+115 TGVILSFLRNEALI
-129 MVDLVFYG
+129 MIDLVFYG

-156 GDELTSRLTLFN
+156 GGELTSRLTLFN

-195 SGCTFFLISALLVAL
+195 SGCLFFLISALLVAS
-210 SGRSYDS
+210 SGKSYDS

-222 EVIEIDN
+222 DVIEVDY

-282 IAFLVMQKNRAWQK
+282 VAFLVMQKVRAWQK
-296 GVGPILLSQSL
+296 GVGPIILSQVV

-312 FLILAFKSIPAY
+312 FLLLAFKSIPAY
-324 AVLFALY
+324 ALLFALY
-331 GGVFALSYN
+331 GAVFALSYN

-378 YQYFSFKTLVL
+378 YQFFSFKTLVL

-396 STVVTEYF
+396 FTVVFESL
-404 VVFIKRK
+404 VLVIKRK

>member
-1 MSKTLTLATITLIGE
+1 
-16 LFYPLLKRVFF
+16 
-27 RNNIEPMASIKTE
+27 MAHFKTE

-48 LSQGAIVIFNFT
+48 LSQGSIVIFNFT

-70 NSVGIGVASS
+70 DSVGIGLASS

-95 VLPSINGKTRILMAD
+95 LLPSLKGKARILAAN
-110 IGMAL
+110 IGMAFTGL
-115 SGIILTLIKNEALI
+115 VLTFIKNEALI
-129 MVDLVFYG
+129 MTDLVFYG

-156 GDELTSRLTLFN
+156 GGELTSRLTLFN

-195 SGCTFFLISALLVAL
+195 SGCVFFLISALLVAL

-217 KEKKE
+217 KKEKE
-222 EVIEIDN
+222 EIVSEDH
-229 SSPLRFPSWIGVLL
+229 SSPLRFPSWAGVLL

-256 QYALDN
+256 QYAMDT

-267 SITGNILLFRGISVT
+267 SVTGNILLFRGISVT
-282 IAFLVMQKNRAWQK
+282 IAFLIMQKVRVWQK
-296 GVGPILLSQSL
+296 GVGPILGSQAF
-307 FALLT
+307 FAILT
-312 FLILAFKSIPAY
+312 FLMLFLRSIAAFAI
-324 AVLFALY
+324 LFALY
-331 GGVFALSYN
+331 GFVFALSYD

-346 AEGAKERHKR
+346 AEGAKDRHKR

-365 IGTIVG
+365 IGTIIG

-389 TITVISL
+389 TISILSVVIVVIEALAL
-396 STVVTEYF
+396 S
-404 VVFIKRK
+404 IKRE

>member
-1 MSKTLTLATITLIGE
+1 
-16 LFYPLLKRVFF
+16 
-27 RNNIEPMASIKTE
+27 MAHFKTE

-48 LSQGAIVIFNFT
+48 LSQGSIVIFNFT

-70 NSVGIGVASS
+70 DSVGIGLASS

-95 VLPSINGKTRILMAD
+95 LLPSLKGKARILAAN
-110 IGMAL
+110 IGMAFTGL
-115 SGIILTLIKNEALI
+115 VLTFIKNEALI
-129 MVDLVFYG
+129 MTDLVFYG

-156 GDELTSRLTLFN
+156 GGELTSRLTLFN

-195 SGCTFFLISALLVAL
+195 SGCVFFMISALLVAL

-217 KEKKE
+217 KKEKE
-222 EVIEIDN
+222 EIVSEDH
-229 SSPLRFPSWIGVLL
+229 SSPLRFPSWAGVLL

-256 QYALDN
+256 QYAMDT

-267 SITGNILLFRGISVT
+267 SVTGNILLFRGISVT
-282 IAFLVMQKNRAWQK
+282 IAFLIMQKARVWQK
-296 GVGPILLSQSL
+296 GVGPILGSQAL
-307 FALLT
+307 FAILT
-312 FLILAFKSIPAY
+312 FLMLFLRSVAAFAI
-324 AVLFALY
+324 LFALY
-331 GGVFALSYN
+331 GFVFALSYD

-346 AEGAKERHKR
+346 AEGAKDRHKR

-365 IGTIVG
+365 LGTIIG

-389 TITVISL
+389 TISILSVVIVVIEALAL
-396 STVVTEYF
+396 S
-404 VVFIKRK
+404 IKRE

>member
-1 MSKTLTLATITLIGE
+1 
-16 LFYPLLKRVFF
+16 
-27 RNNIEPMASIKTE
+27 MALIKTE
-40 NKLALSTF
+40 NKLALSSF

-70 NSVGIGVASS
+70 DSVGIGIASS
-80 IYPTLYFLGCIFMPK
+80 IYPTLYFLGCILMPK

-115 SGIILTLIKNEALI
+115 TGVILTLLRNEALI
-129 MVDLVFYG
+129 MMDLVFYG

-156 GDELTSRLTLFN
+156 GGELTSRLTLFN

-180 FSGFVSEYSTRLSIW
+180 
-195 SGCTFFLISALLVAL
+195 
-210 SGRSYDS
+210 YDS
-217 KEKKE
+217 KAKKVD
-222 EVIEIDN
+222 VIEVDN

-282 IAFLVMQKNRAWQK
+282 IAFLIMQKVRAWQK
-296 GVGPILLSQSL
+296 GVGPIILSQVV

-312 FLILAFKSIPAY
+312 FLLLAFKSIPAY

-331 GGVFALSYN
+331 GAVFALSYN

-346 AEGAKERHKR
+346 AKGAKERHKR

-389 TITVISL
+389 TITIISL
-396 STVVTEYF
+396 ITVIVESL
-404 VVFIKRK
+404 VLAIKRK

>member
-1 MSKTLTLATITLIGE
+1 
-16 LFYPLLKRVFF
+16 
-27 RNNIEPMASIKTE
+27 MAHFKTE

-48 LSQGAIVIFNFT
+48 LSQGSIVIFNFT

-70 NSVGIGVASS
+70 DSVGIGLASS

-95 VLPSINGKTRILMAD
+95 LLPSLKGKARILAAN
-110 IGMAL
+110 IGMAFTGL
-115 SGIILTLIKNEALI
+115 VLTFIKNEALI
-129 MVDLVFYG
+129 MTDLVFYG

-195 SGCTFFLISALLVAL
+195 SGCVFFLISALLVAL

-217 KEKKE
+217 KKEKE
-222 EVIEIDN
+222 EIVSEDH
-229 SSPLRFPSWIGVLL
+229 SSPLRFPSWAGVLL

-256 QYALDN
+256 QYAMDT

-267 SITGNILLFRGISVT
+267 SVTGNILLFRGISVT
-282 IAFLVMQKNRAWQK
+282 IAFLIMQKARVWQK
-296 GVGPILLSQSL
+296 GVGPILGSQAF
-307 FALLT
+307 FAILT
-312 FLILAFKSIPAY
+312 FLMLFLRSIAAFAI
-324 AVLFALY
+324 LFALY
-331 GGVFALSYN
+331 GFVFALSYD

-346 AEGAKERHKR
+346 AEGAKDRHKR

-365 IGTIVG
+365 IGTIIG

-389 TITVISL
+389 TISILSMVIVVIEALAL
-396 STVVTEYF
+396 S
-404 VVFIKRK
+404 IKRK

>member
-1 MSKTLTLATITLIGE
+1 MDSFNIPSRARHFTC
-16 LFYPLLKRVFF
+16 FVLKIVFQ
-27 RNNIEPMASIKTE
+27 RNNIKPMAHFKTE

-48 LSQGAIVIFNFT
+48 LSQGSIVIFNFT

-70 NSVGIGVASS
+70 DSVGIGLASS

-95 VLPSINGKTRILMAD
+95 FLPSLKGKARILAAN
-110 IGMAL
+110 IGMAFTGL
-115 SGIILTLIKNEALI
+115 VLTFIKNEALI
-129 MVDLVFYG
+129 MTDLVFYG

-156 GDELTSRLTLFN
+156 GGELTSRLTLFN

-195 SGCTFFLISALLVAL
+195 SGCVFFLISALLVAL

-217 KEKKE
+217 KKEKE
-222 EVIEIDN
+222 EIVSEDH
-229 SSPLRFPSWIGVLL
+229 SSPLRFPSWAGVLL

-256 QYALDN
+256 QYAMDT

-267 SITGNILLFRGISVT
+267 SVTGNILLFRGISVT
-282 IAFLVMQKNRAWQK
+282 IAFLIMQKARVWQK
-296 GVGPILLSQSL
+296 GVGPILGSQAF
-307 FALLT
+307 FAILT
-312 FLILAFKSIPAY
+312 FLMLFLRSIAAFAI
-324 AVLFALY
+324 LFALY
-331 GGVFALSYN
+331 GFVFALSYD

-346 AEGAKERHKR
+346 AEGAKDRHKR

-365 IGTIVG
+365 LGTIIG

-389 TITVISL
+389 TISILSVVI
-396 STVVTEYF
+396 VVIEALAHS
-404 VVFIKRK
+404 IKRE

>member
-1 MSKTLTLATITLIGE
+1 
-16 LFYPLLKRVFF
+16 
-27 RNNIEPMASIKTE
+27 MAHFKTE

-48 LSQGAIVIFNFT
+48 LSQGSIVIFNFT

-70 NSVGIGVASS
+70 DSVGIGLASS

-95 VLPSINGKTRILMAD
+95 LLPSLKGKARILAAN
-110 IGMAL
+110 IGMAFTGL
-115 SGIILTLIKNEALI
+115 VLTFIKNEALI
-129 MVDLVFYG
+129 MTDLVFYG

-156 GDELTSRLTLFN
+156 GGELTSRLTLFN

-195 SGCTFFLISALLVAL
+195 SGCVFFLISALLVAL

-217 KEKKE
+217 KKEKE
-222 EVIEIDN
+222 EIVSEDH
-229 SSPLRFPSWIGVLL
+229 SSPLRFPSWAGVLL

-256 QYALDN
+256 QYAMDT

-267 SITGNILLFRGISVT
+267 SVTGNILLFRGISVT
-282 IAFLVMQKNRAWQK
+282 IAFLIMEKVRVWQK
-296 GVGPILLSQSL
+296 GVGPILGSQAF
-307 FALLT
+307 FAILT
-312 FLILAFKSIPAY
+312 FLMLFLRSVAAFAI
-324 AVLFALY
+324 LFALY
-331 GGVFALSYN
+331 GFVFALSYD

-346 AEGAKERHKR
+346 AEGAKDRHKR
-356 MVIHEVLLT
+356 IVIHEVLLT
-365 IGTIVG
+365 LGTIIG

-389 TITVISL
+389 TISILSMVIVVIEALAL
-396 STVVTEYF
+396 S
-404 VVFIKRK
+404 IKRE

>member
-1 MSKTLTLATITLIGE
+1 
-16 LFYPLLKRVFF
+16 
-27 RNNIEPMASIKTE
+27 MAHFKTE

-48 LSQGAIVIFNFT
+48 LSQGSIVIFNFT

-70 NSVGIGVASS
+70 DSVGIGLASS

-95 VLPSINGKTRILMAD
+95 LLPSLKGKARILAAN
-110 IGMAL
+110 IGMAFTGL
-115 SGIILTLIKNEALI
+115 VLTFIKNEALI
-129 MVDLVFYG
+129 MTDLVFYG

-195 SGCTFFLISALLVAL
+195 SGCVFFLISALLVAL

-217 KEKKE
+217 KKEKE
-222 EVIEIDN
+222 EIVSEDH
-229 SSPLRFPSWIGVLL
+229 SSPLRFPSWAGVLL

-256 QYALDN
+256 QYAMDT

-267 SITGNILLFRGISVT
+267 SVTGNILLFRGISVT
-282 IAFLVMQKNRAWQK
+282 IAFLIMQKARVWQK
-296 GVGPILLSQSL
+296 GVGPILGSQAF
-307 FALLT
+307 FAILT
-312 FLILAFKSIPAY
+312 FLMLFLRSIAAFAI
-324 AVLFALY
+324 LFALY
-331 GGVFALSYN
+331 GFVFALSYD

-346 AEGAKERHKR
+346 AEGAKDRHKR

-365 IGTIVG
+365 LGTIIG

-389 TITVISL
+389 TISILSVVIVVIEALAL
-396 STVVTEYF
+396 S
-404 VVFIKRK
+404 IKRE